1 MKAIVGINVML
12 NSYFLKNNF
21 YPFGEVMDISVAFKF
36 LIIFILV
43 IILISLTKGLHFLMK
58 DDDQSIK
65 MAKSLTIQSSALC
78 ISFHFNICWLLN
90 GVDYTKSH
98 LKKATYSSFFSV
110 ISSIRI

>member
-12 NSYFLKNNF
+12 NTYFLNNNF

-65 MAKSLTIQSSALC
+65 MAKSLTIRVVLSVFLF
-78 ISFHFNICWLLN
+78 ILIFV
-90 GVDYTKSH
+90 G
-98 LKKATYSSFFSV
+98 YSMGW
-110 ISSIRI
+110 ITPNHI

>member
-12 NSYFLKNNF
+12 ISYFLNNNF
-21 YPFGEVMDISVAFKF
+21 YPFGEVMDISIAFKF

-65 MAKSLTIQSSALC
+65 MAKSLTIRVVLSVFLF
-78 ISFHFNICWLLN
+78 ILIFV
-90 GVDYTKSH
+90 G
-98 LKKATYSSFFSV
+98 YSMGW
-110 ISSIRI
+110 ITPNHI

>member
-1 MKAIVGINVML
+1 MNAIVGINVML
-12 NSYFLKNNF
+12 NSYFLNNNF

-65 MAKSLTIQSSALC
+65 MAKSLTIRVVLSVFLF
-78 ISFHFNICWLLN
+78 ILIFV
-90 GVDYTKSH
+90 G
-98 LKKATYSSFFSV
+98 YSMGW
-110 ISSIRI
+110 ITPNHI